1 MSDSRVHMLGHIDD
15 NLHSGL
21 SACIQWHELDAAL
34 ASGAALIDVRTA
46 SEFAKGS
53 IEGALNIPVDEL
65 RDRLEEVPAGPVVV
79 HCAVGLRG
87 HVAARILRQRGWE
100 DVRNLSGGYTT
111 WRAGTS

>member
-1 MSDSRVHMLGHIDD
+1 MLGHIDD

-65 RDRLEEVPAGPVVV
+65 RDRLSELPDGDLIV
-79 HCAVGLRG
+79 HCAVGVRG
-87 HVAARILRQRGWE
+87 HTASRILHAAGRRSL
-100 DVRNLSGGYTT
+100 NLDGGYRT
-111 WRAGTS
+111 WEAATA